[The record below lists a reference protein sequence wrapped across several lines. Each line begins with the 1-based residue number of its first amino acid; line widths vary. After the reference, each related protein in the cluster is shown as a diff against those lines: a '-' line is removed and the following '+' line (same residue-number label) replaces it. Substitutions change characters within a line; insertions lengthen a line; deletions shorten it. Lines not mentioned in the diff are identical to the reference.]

1 MPTTR
6 TTRTTRTTKTPTTI
20 AVEDVD
26 PTVGTIDAV
35 EDEPESPTITVV
47 VDGVTVTIDRDVKND
62 FELGLWLD
70 LLGNDDSNG
79 ELVLR
84 VIVRI
89 LGQEQALTALASLRG
104 DNGRVDITRGSQF
117 VANLVRAAF
126 SPNS

>member
-1 MPTTR
+1 MSTAR
-6 TTRTTRTTKTPTTI
+6 TTKTRTTKTPATI
-20 AVEDVD
+20 TVEDVD